1 MNLRSYTKEANV
13 SSVNFTSLQLC
24 TVVLTASQFL
34 CLMLVQELN
43 SCRCKSWTFALFSVS
58 VWPRWETCK
67 AIRAVRSATGEYSI
81 FVRPSQWSSA
91 SLWRAYGKRMHVAQ
105 AHACGTHVCVA
116 LVCARVC
123 VRDMTPCTCKSEMS
137 REKNGAFH
145 VHYMDCVILCCSC
158 VFVWNSV
165 FIYNPYITLCL
176 YVLVC
181 YSYILVWYLYAL
193 VCYSYALVC
202 TRMFLL
208 CSCMY
213 SYGRRGGL
221 MVSALD
227 PPPRCINRCR
237 QT

>member
-1 MNLRSYTKEANV
+1 MNLKSCTKEAHV
-13 SSVNFTSLQLC
+13 SSVNFTYFQLC

-34 CLMLVQELN
+34 CLILVQELN

-81 FVRPSQWSSA
+81 FVWPSQWSSA

-123 VRDMTPCTCKSEMS
+123 VQDMTPRTCKNEMS
-137 REKNGAFH
+137 REKKW
-145 VHYMDCVILCCSC
+145 CISCSLPWI
-158 VFVWNSV
+158 VSSFVAPVYSYGTV
-165 FIYNPYITLCL
+165 YSYITLKLPCVCMYSYVTRIYSYGTCMHSYVTRMHS

-181 YSYILVWYLYAL
+181 FFYVA
-193 VCYSYALVC
+193 VC
-202 TRMFLL
+202 TRM
-208 CSCMY
+208 
-213 SYGRRGGL
+213 GGAVASWL
-221 MVSALD
+221 VRSTLHPGA
-227 PPPRCINRCR
+227 
-237 QT
+237 